1 MLVGPYLLS
10 WPVHPDAAPVR
21 SAETHAMSQAL
32 SRRSFPP
39 PEASRPRVST
49 DFADALLAAL
59 TEMAALSPRRQA
71 DVAVAMRRAGLSADA
86 EAVEA
91 GLAALLRDG
100 CIEPP
105 LALSDGGILAAV
117 TVRGVEYLATTSHR
131 HAAAGMIAGRLG

>member
-1 MLVGPYLLS
+1 
-10 WPVHPDAAPVR
+10 
-21 SAETHAMSQAL
+21 MSQAL
-32 SRRSFPP
+32 SRHSFPP
-39 PEASRPRVST
+39 AEMARDAARPQVSA

-59 TEMAALSPRRQA
+59 TQMAALSPRRQA
-71 DVAVAMRRAGLSADA
+71 DVTMAMRRAGLSA
-86 EAVEA
+86 EAAVVEA

-117 TVRGVEYLATTSHR
+117 TVRGVEYLATTAHR